1 MTTFGRPAELNQ
13 EVVTI
18 KDFVSLFLQVV
29 DKLPVTLLILV
40 FSLAFGLA
48 IGVAVALVRIRK
60 EPVSYA
66 VATFYISFTRCTPIL
81 IQLFLVYFGLPPV
94 ISLLGINISGWDR
107 LVFVIITFSFHAGAA
122 FSEIIR
128 SAYISVGES
137 QLEAAYSVGM
147 TYFQALERIVLPQA
161 FVIALPNMVNEAIMM
176 LKDTSLAFTIG
187 VVDVMGQVSII
198 SANNYGMGL
207 LEIYVVI
214 SIIYWAVGIAMEG
227 GMYFIEVNLTRTKL
241 IGR

>member
-1 MTTFGRPAELNQ
+1 M
-13 EVVTI
+13 VTI
-18 KDFVSLFLQVV
+18 KDFLSLFLQVI

-66 VATFYISFTRCTPIL
+66 VATFYISFTRCTPAL
-81 IQLFLVYFGLPPV
+81 IQLFLVYFGLPQLL
-94 ISLLGINISGWDR
+94 SLVGINISSWDR

-128 SAYISVGES
+128 SAYISVGTN

-161 FVIALPNMVNEAIMM
+161 FMIALPNIVNEAIMM

-198 SANNYGMGL
+198 TANNYGIGL
-207 LEIYVVI
+207 FEIYIVI
-214 SIIYWAVGIAMEG
+214 SLIYWAVGIAMEG
-227 GMYFIEVNLTRTKL
+227 SMYLIETNFTRTNL